1 MNIHKLK
8 FLQHLCN
15 NQQIRKTISFLFFH
29 ILRSTS
35 QRCGQQHGLSGYYFF
50 APFLGRSTDNFGTAS
65 VFFLGVPQLR
75 LRTAGPVEVCLCPDS
90 WMASGICQN
99 DSLRLLESMGCISI
113 KMRTSKLETTAIDFY
128 NILKISLYTLGNSQL
143 KE

>member
-1 MNIHKLK
+1 MDSQDMI
-8 FLQHLCN
+8 FLPHV
-15 NQQIRKTISFLFFH
+15 F
-29 ILRSTS
+29 
-35 QRCGQQHGLSGYYFF
+35 
-50 APFLGRSTDNFGTAS
+50 GRSTDNFGTAS
-65 VFFLGVPQLR
+65 FFLRVPQLR

-99 DSLRLLESMGCISI
+99 DSLRLLECMGCISI